1 MPGLNNEPGLKS
13 ARYASNDASD
23 DENKEKLKSE
33 MRRLGFKEMPAYFV
47 CVLVM
52 ITSKDDLSL
61 HQGISPDHFLEFEN
75 LNSALHISSQLFQS
89 ARFLKEA

>member
-33 MRRLGFKEMPAYFV
+33 MRRLGFEEMPAYFV
-47 CVLVM
+47 CVG
-52 ITSKDDLSL
+52 DDY
-61 HQGISPDHFLEFEN
+61 FK
-75 LNSALHISSQLFQS
+75 
-89 ARFLKEA
+89 R